1 MTRPEPKYKKVD
13 KWVYGEVKINLFI
26 ISIIFALF
34 SANLNAEN
42 QFPIDKAIT
51 YGKLDNGFTYYI
63 RDNEKPKD
71 KVYIKLVI
79 KAGSVMEEENQ
90 LGLAHL
96 LEHMAFNGSKNYPKD
111 ALDKFMSSIGLDL
124 GSHYNASTD
133 HLKTIYEYEI
143 PSEDPENIA
152 ITIKILADIS
162 NNLTLEDEAFER
174 ERKIVEE
181 EWRSDLG
188 AGKRYLDELLPYI
201 YKDSLLLERKPIG
214 DIEVI
219 RNFKYED
226 ARDYYK
232 KWYQPNLMSIFVIG
246 DVDVNQIKNSIIES
260 FSSFEN
266 KDLVIPNYK
275 IPDFQENQ
283 FFKYQD
289 EETESINFSLWEK
302 TDFQKLNNFSN
313 YRDDRIYN
321 LVSEIYQRRIDELLE
336 KNELAFLNSG
346 LGNSQVSDLDEYKIV
361 SVTLNEA
368 KVKEGIVDFLTL
380 IKQIER
386 FGFLNSEL
394 DLAKKNYLQYLKQ
407 NIIDDETRSSENYV
421 NEYQRHFLYD
431 EMISSS
437 EDQLKYTEEIL
448 PSITILDLNDYFRKY
463 TQAKNQ
469 IINIKAPAYIKE
481 LPSADEIKKLFKEV
495 ESKDIKPYE
504 FEVKEVELIKEDL
517 VGSKIIK
524 RVRYPKTDVIK
535 LTLKNGSEVYL
546 KKTDYKKDEIQIRG
560 FSSGGLSQANDAQYL
575 SAKYLDKIISRAD
588 VGELTVSEKENL
600 YPTNFVDLFPFVDG
614 QEEGVNGYSNND
626 YLEDMFKLLYLNFT
640 DLRVTQTHVDIFKEK
655 RISQYN
661 IDKENPD
668 HAYNLEFVKKFFQD
682 HPRTKSGTEEL
693 YNQIN
698 LKDIQDFYVDRF
710 KDGGNFNF
718 VIVGDFEFAEI
729 ETLIEKYIGSLPTL
743 NRKDGYID
751 RGIRYNLGSEQVK
764 YEQEDPKKAYVTRL
778 YNKKFKNTLKE
789 RYKSYLLYSIID
801 KMFFDQ
807 IREKD
812 NLVYSISANH
822 YFSDFKPIELISFYL
837 SYGADPNNIDE
848 IDKNIN
854 IILDKVK
861 EGDFDLKIFEDKKL
875 TLINDYKTS
884 LESNATWLNTIHSVD
899 KNNLY
904 LERVMNLEA
913 IIKSITRREITQL
926 ANKYFDGIYF
936 SDIQLIS
943 E

>member
-1 MTRPEPKYKKVD
+1 MFFKYKSF
-13 KWVYGEVKINLFI
+13 L
-26 ISIIFALF
+26 ISIFFILFTIF
-34 SANLNAEN
+34 LNAEN

-63 RDNEKPKD
+63 RENEKPKD
-71 KVYIKLVI
+71 KAYIKLVI

-96 LEHMAFNGSKNYPKD
+96 LEHMAFNGSTNYPKN

-124 GSHYNASTD
+124 GSHYNATTG
-133 HLKTIYEYEI
+133 HLKTVYEYEI
-143 PSEDPENIA
+143 PTDDPINVA
-152 ITIKILADIS
+152 TTIKILADIA
-162 NNLTLEDEAFER
+162 NNLTLEGEAFER

-188 AGKRYLDELLPYI
+188 ASKRYLDELLPYL
-201 YKDSLLLERKPIG
+201 YKGSRLLERKPIG
-214 DIEVI
+214 DIEII
-219 RNFKYED
+219 RNFEYDD
-226 ARDYYK
+226 ARSYYK
-232 KWYQPNLMSIFVIG
+232 KWYQPNLMGLFVIG
-246 DVDVNQIKNSIIES
+246 DVDVNEIKNIITES

-266 KDLVIPNYK
+266 NDVTIPNYK
-275 IPDFQENQ
+275 IPDFKENQ

-289 EETESINFSLWEK
+289 EETERITFDLWEK
-302 TDFQKLNNFSN
+302 TDFKKLNNFDN
-313 YRDDRIYN
+313 YKDDRIYN
-321 LVSEIYQRRIDELLE
+321 LISDIYQRRIDELLE

-368 KVKEGIVDFLTL
+368 KINEGIIDFLTF
-380 IKQIER
+380 IKQIEK

-407 NIIDDETRSSENYV
+407 NIIDEETRSSESYV
-421 NEYQRHFLYD
+421 NEYQRHFLND

-437 EDQLKYTEEIL
+437 EDQLKFTKEML
-448 PSITILDLNDYFRKY
+448 PSITIQDLNNYFKKY
-463 TQAKNQ
+463 IQAKNQ
-469 IINIKAPAYIKE
+469 IISIKAPAYIKN
-481 LPSADEIKKLFKEV
+481 LPNEAEIKKLFNEV
-495 ESKDIKPYE
+495 NNKAIKPYE
-504 FEVKEVELIKEDL
+504 FQLKEVELIKEEL
-517 VGSKIIK
+517 IGSKIIK
-524 RVRYPKTDVIK
+524 RVKYPKTNVIK
-535 LTLKNGSEVYL
+535 LTLKNGPEVYL
-546 KKTDYKKDEIQIRG
+546 KKTDFKKDEIQIRG
-560 FSSGGLSQANDAQYL
+560 FSSGGLSRANDTQYL
-575 SAKYLDKIISRAD
+575 SAKYLDEIISRAN

-600 YPTNFVDLFPFVDG
+600 YPTDFVDLYPFVDG
-614 QEEGVNGYSNND
+614 QEEGVKGYSNNEH
-626 YLEDMFKLLYLNFT
+626 LEDMFKLLYVNFT
-640 DLRVTQTHVDIFKEK
+640 DLRITQTHVDIFKEK

-668 HAYNLEFVKKFFQD
+668 HAYNLEFVKKFFND
-682 HPRTKSGTEEL
+682 HPRTRSSTEEL

-698 LKDIQDFYVDRF
+698 LKDLQDFYIDRF

-718 VIVGDFEFAEI
+718 VIVGDFEFDEI
-729 ETLIEKYIGSLPTL
+729 EPLIEKYIGSLPSL

-751 RGIRYNLGSEQVK
+751 RGIRYNLESEEVK
-764 YEQEDPKKAYVTRL
+764 YEQDDPKKAYVTRL
-778 YNKKFKNTLKE
+778 YNKEFKNTVKE

-822 YFSDFKPIELISFYL
+822 YFNDFKPIELISFYL
-837 SYGADPNNIDE
+837 YYGADPNNIDQ

-861 EGDFDLKIFEDKKL
+861 KGNFDLKTFEDKKL
-875 TLINDYKTS
+875 TLINDYKSS
-884 LESNATWLNTIHSVD
+884 LESNSTWLSAIHKAD

-904 LERVMNLEA
+904 LERMMYKET
-913 IIKSITRREITQL
+913 IIKSITKREITQL
-926 ANKYFDGIYF
+926 AKKVFQWNI
-936 SDIQLIS
+936 L
-943 E
+943 

>member
-1 MTRPEPKYKKVD
+1 MKN
-13 KWVYGEVKINLFI
+13 ILI

-34 SANLNAEN
+34 SLNLNAEN
-42 QFPIDKAIT
+42 QFPIDKTIT

-63 RDNEKPKD
+63 RENEKPKD
-71 KVYIKLVI
+71 KAYIKLVI

-96 LEHMAFNGSKNYPKD
+96 LEHMAFNGSTNYPKN

-124 GSHYNASTD
+124 GSHYNATTG
-133 HLKTIYEYEI
+133 HLKTVYEYEI
-143 PSEDPENIA
+143 PTDDPINVA
-152 ITIKILADIS
+152 TTIKILADIA
-162 NNLTLEDEAFER
+162 NNLTLEGEAFER

-188 AGKRYLDELLPYI
+188 ASKRYLDELLPYL
-201 YKDSLLLERKPIG
+201 YNNSRLLERKPIG

-219 RNFKYED
+219 RNFEYDD
-226 ARDYYK
+226 ARSYYK
-232 KWYQPNLMSIFVIG
+232 KWYQPNLMGLFVIG
-246 DVDVNQIKNSIIES
+246 DVDVNEIKNIITEN

-266 KDLVIPNYK
+266 NDVTIPNYK
-275 IPDFQENQ
+275 IPDFKENQ

-289 EETESINFSLWEK
+289 EETERISFDLLEK
-302 TDFQKLNNFSN
+302 TDFKKLNNFDN
-313 YRDDRIYN
+313 YKDDRIYN
-321 LVSEIYQRRIDELLE
+321 LISDIYQRRIDELLE

-368 KVKEGIVDFLTL
+368 KINEGIIDFLTF
-380 IKQIER
+380 IKQIEK

-407 NIIDDETRSSENYV
+407 NIIDEETRSSESYV
-421 NEYQRHFLYD
+421 NEYQRHFIND

-437 EDQLKYTEEIL
+437 KDQLKFTKEML
-448 PSITILDLNDYFRKY
+448 PLITIQDLNNYFKKY
-463 TQAKNQ
+463 IQAKNQ
-469 IINIKAPAYIKE
+469 IISIKAPAYIKN
-481 LPSADEIKKLFKEV
+481 LPNEVEIKNLFNEV
-495 ESKDIKPYE
+495 NNKAIKPYE
-504 FEVKEVELIKEDL
+504 FQLKEVKLIKEEL
-517 VGSKIIK
+517 IGSKIIK
-524 RVRYPKTDVIK
+524 RVKYPKTNVIK
-535 LTLKNGSEVYL
+535 LTLKNGPEVYL
-546 KKTDYKKDEIQIRG
+546 KKTDFKKDEIQIRG
-560 FSSGGLSQANDAQYL
+560 FSSGGLSKADDTQYL
-575 SAKYLDKIISRAD
+575 SAKYLDEIISRAN

-600 YPTNFVDLFPFVDG
+600 YPTDFVDLYPFVDG
-614 QEEGVNGYSNND
+614 QEEGVKGYSNNEH
-626 YLEDMFKLLYLNFT
+626 LEDMFKLLYVNFT
-640 DLRVTQTHVDIFKEK
+640 DLRITQTHVDIFKEK

-668 HAYNLEFVKKFFQD
+668 HAYNLEFVKKFFND
-682 HPRTKSGTEEL
+682 HPRTRSSTEEL

-698 LKDIQDFYVDRF
+698 LKDLQDFYIDRF

-718 VIVGDFEFAEI
+718 VIVGDFEFDEI
-729 ETLIEKYIGSLPTL
+729 EPLIEKYIGSLPSL

-751 RGIRYNLGSEQVK
+751 RGIRYNLGSEEVK
-764 YEQEDPKKAYVTRL
+764 YEQDDPKKAYVTRI
-778 YNKKFKNTLKE
+778 YNKEFKNTVKE

-812 NLVYSISANH
+812 NLVYSISAQH
-822 YFSDFKPIELISFYL
+822 YFNSFKPIELISFYL
-837 SYGADPNNIDE
+837 NYGADPNNIDQ

-861 EGDFDLKIFEDKKL
+861 KGNFDLKTFEDKKL
-875 TLINDYKTS
+875 TLINDYKSS
-884 LESNATWLNTIHSVD
+884 LESNSTWLSAIHKAD

-904 LERVMNLEA
+904 LERMMYKET
-913 IIKSITRREITQL
+913 IIKSITKREITQL
-926 ANKYFDGIYF
+926 AKKYFNGIYF

>member
-1 MTRPEPKYKKVD
+1 MKN
-13 KWVYGEVKINLFI
+13 ILI

-34 SANLNAEN
+34 SLNLNAEN

-63 RDNEKPKD
+63 RENEKPKD
-71 KVYIKLVI
+71 KAYIKLVI
-79 KAGSVMEEENQ
+79 KAGSVMEDENQ

-96 LEHMAFNGSKNYPKD
+96 LEHMAFNGSTNYPKN

-124 GSHYNASTD
+124 GSHYNATTG
-133 HLKTIYEYEI
+133 HLKTVYEYEI
-143 PSEDPENIA
+143 PTDDPINVA
-152 ITIKILADIS
+152 TTINILADIA
-162 NNLTLEDEAFER
+162 NNLTLEGEAFER

-188 AGKRYLDELLPYI
+188 ASKRYLDELLPYL
-201 YKDSLLLERKPIG
+201 YKDSRLLERKPIG
-214 DIEVI
+214 DIDIV
-219 RNFKYED
+219 RNFEYDD
-226 ARDYYK
+226 ARSYYK
-232 KWYQPNLMSIFVIG
+232 KWYQPNLMGLFVIG
-246 DVDVNQIKNSIIES
+246 DVDVNQIKNIITES

-266 KDLVIPNYK
+266 NDVTIPNYK
-275 IPDFQENQ
+275 IPDFKENQ

-289 EETESINFSLWEK
+289 EETERITFDLWEK
-302 TDFQKLNNFSN
+302 TDFKKLNNFDN
-313 YRDDRIYN
+313 YKDDRIYN
-321 LVSEIYQRRIDELLE
+321 LISDIYQRRIDELLE

-368 KVKEGIVDFLTL
+368 KINEGIIDFLTF
-380 IKQIER
+380 IKQIEK

-394 DLAKKNYLQYLKQ
+394 DLAKKNYLKYLKQ
-407 NIIDDETRSSENYV
+407 NIIDEETRSSESYV
-421 NEYQRHFLYD
+421 NEYQRHFIND
-431 EMISSS
+431 EMISST
-437 EDQLKYTEEIL
+437 EDQLRFTKEML
-448 PSITILDLNDYFRKY
+448 PSITIQDLNNYFKKY
-463 TQAKNQ
+463 IQAKNQ
-469 IINIKAPAYIKE
+469 IISIKAPAYIKN
-481 LPSADEIKKLFKEV
+481 LPNEVEIKNLFNEV
-495 ESKDIKPYE
+495 NNKAIKPYE
-504 FEVKEVELIKEDL
+504 FQLKEVELIKEEL
-517 VGSKIIK
+517 IGSKIIK
-524 RVRYPKTDVIK
+524 RVKYPKTNVIK
-535 LTLKNGSEVYL
+535 LILKNGPEVYL
-546 KKTDYKKDEIQIRG
+546 KKTDFKKDEIQIRG
-560 FSSGGLSQANDAQYL
+560 FSSGGLSKADDKQYL
-575 SAKYLDKIISRAD
+575 SAKYLDKIISQAN

-600 YPTNFVDLFPFVDG
+600 YPTTFVDLFPFVDG
-614 QEEGVNGYSNND
+614 QEEGVNGYSNNEH
-626 YLEDMFKLLYLNFT
+626 LEDMFKLLYVNFT
-640 DLRVTQTHVDIFKEK
+640 DLRITQTHVDIFKEK
-655 RISQYN
+655 RINQYN

-668 HAYNLEFVKKFFQD
+668 HAYNLEFVKKFFND

-698 LKDIQDFYVDRF
+698 LKDLQDFYIDRF

-718 VIVGDFEFAEI
+718 VIVGDFEFDEI
-729 ETLIEKYIGSLPTL
+729 EPLIEKYIGSLPSL

-751 RGIRYNLGSEQVK
+751 RGIRYNLGSEEVK
-764 YEQEDPKKAYVTRL
+764 YEQDDPKKAYVTRI
-778 YNKKFKNTLKE
+778 YNKEFKNTVKE

-822 YFSDFKPIELISFYL
+822 YFNDFKPIELISFYL
-837 SYGADPNNIDE
+837 YYGADPNNIDL

-861 EGDFDLKIFEDKKL
+861 KGNFDLKTFEDKKL
-875 TLINDYKTS
+875 TLINDYKSS
-884 LESNATWLNTIHSVD
+884 LESNSTWLSAIHKAD

-904 LERVMNLEA
+904 LERMMYKET
-913 IIKSITRREITQL
+913 IIKSITKREITQL
-926 ANKYFDGIYF
+926 AKKYFNGIYF

>member
-1 MTRPEPKYKKVD
+1 MKN
-13 KWVYGEVKINLFI
+13 ILI

-34 SANLNAEN
+34 SLNLNAEN
-42 QFPIDKAIT
+42 QFPIDKTIT

-63 RDNEKPKD
+63 RENEKPKD
-71 KVYIKLVI
+71 KAYIKLVI

-96 LEHMAFNGSKNYPKD
+96 LEHMAFNGSTNYPKN

-124 GSHYNASTD
+124 GSHYNATTG
-133 HLKTIYEYEI
+133 HLKTVYEYEI
-143 PSEDPENIA
+143 PTDDPINVA
-152 ITIKILADIS
+152 TTIKILADIA
-162 NNLTLEDEAFER
+162 NNLTLEGEAFER

-188 AGKRYLDELLPYI
+188 ASKRYLDELLPYL
-201 YKDSLLLERKPIG
+201 YNNSRLLERKPIG

-219 RNFKYED
+219 RNFEYDD
-226 ARDYYK
+226 ARSYYK
-232 KWYQPNLMSIFVIG
+232 KWYQPNLMGLFVIG
-246 DVDVNQIKNSIIES
+246 DVDVNEIKNIITEN

-266 KDLVIPNYK
+266 NDVTIPNYK
-275 IPDFQENQ
+275 IPDFKENQ

-289 EETESINFSLWEK
+289 EETERISFDLLEK
-302 TDFQKLNNFSN
+302 TDFKKLNNFDN
-313 YRDDRIYN
+313 YKDDRIYN
-321 LVSEIYQRRIDELLE
+321 LISDIYQRRIDELLE

-368 KVKEGIVDFLTL
+368 KINEGIIDFLTF
-380 IKQIER
+380 IKQIEK

-407 NIIDDETRSSENYV
+407 NIIDEETRSSESYV
-421 NEYQRHFLYD
+421 NEYQRHFIND

-437 EDQLKYTEEIL
+437 KDQLKFTKEML
-448 PSITILDLNDYFRKY
+448 PLITIQDLNNYFKKY
-463 TQAKNQ
+463 IQAKNQ
-469 IINIKAPAYIKE
+469 IISIKAPAYIKN
-481 LPSADEIKKLFKEV
+481 LPNEVEIKNLFNEV
-495 ESKDIKPYE
+495 NNKAIKPYE
-504 FEVKEVELIKEDL
+504 FQLKEVKLIKEEL
-517 VGSKIIK
+517 IGSKIIK
-524 RVRYPKTDVIK
+524 RVKYPKTNVIK
-535 LTLKNGSEVYL
+535 LTLKNGPEVYL
-546 KKTDYKKDEIQIRG
+546 KKTDFKKDEIQIRG
-560 FSSGGLSQANDAQYL
+560 FSSGGLSKADDTQYL
-575 SAKYLDKIISRAD
+575 SAKYLDEIISRAN

-600 YPTNFVDLFPFVDG
+600 YPTDFVDLYPFVDG
-614 QEEGVNGYSNND
+614 QEEGVKGYSNNEH
-626 YLEDMFKLLYLNFT
+626 LEDMFKLLYVNFT
-640 DLRVTQTHVDIFKEK
+640 DLRITQTHVDIFKEK

-668 HAYNLEFVKKFFQD
+668 HAYNLEFVKKFFND
-682 HPRTKSGTEEL
+682 HPRTRSSTEEL

-698 LKDIQDFYVDRF
+698 LKDLQDFYIDRF

-718 VIVGDFEFAEI
+718 VIVGDFEFDEI
-729 ETLIEKYIGSLPTL
+729 EPLIEKYIGSLPSL

-751 RGIRYNLGSEQVK
+751 RGIRYNLGSEEVK
-764 YEQEDPKKAYVTRL
+764 YEQDDPKKAYVTRI
-778 YNKKFKNTLKE
+778 YNKEFKNTVKE
-789 RYKSYLLYSIID
+789 RNKSYLLYSIID

-812 NLVYSISANH
+812 NLVYSISAQH
-822 YFSDFKPIELISFYL
+822 YFNSFKPIELISFYL
-837 SYGADPNNIDE
+837 SYGADPNNIDL

-861 EGDFDLKIFEDKKL
+861 KGNFDLKTFEDKKL
-875 TLINDYKTS
+875 TLINDYKSS
-884 LESNATWLNTIHSVD
+884 LESNSTWLSAIHKAD

-904 LERVMNLEA
+904 LERMMYKET
-913 IIKSITRREITQL
+913 IIKSITKREIAQL
-926 ANKYFDGIYF
+926 AKKYFNGIYF

>member
-1 MTRPEPKYKKVD
+1 MKN
-13 KWVYGEVKINLFI
+13 ILI

-34 SANLNAEN
+34 SLNLNAEN

-63 RDNEKPKD
+63 RENEKPKD
-71 KVYIKLVI
+71 KAYIKLVI
-79 KAGSVMEEENQ
+79 KAGSVMEDENQ

-96 LEHMAFNGSKNYPKD
+96 LEHMAFNGSTNYPKN

-124 GSHYNASTD
+124 GSHYNATTG
-133 HLKTIYEYEI
+133 HLKTVYEYEI
-143 PSEDPENIA
+143 PTDDPINVA
-152 ITIKILADIS
+152 TTINILADIA
-162 NNLTLEDEAFER
+162 NNLTLEGEAFER

-188 AGKRYLDELLPYI
+188 ASKRYLDELLPYL
-201 YKDSLLLERKPIG
+201 YKDSRLLKRKPIG
-214 DIEVI
+214 DIEII
-219 RNFKYED
+219 RNFEYDD
-226 ARDYYK
+226 ARSYYK
-232 KWYQPNLMSIFVIG
+232 KWYQPNLMGLFVIG
-246 DVDVNQIKNSIIES
+246 DVDVNQIKNIITES

-266 KDLVIPNYK
+266 NDVTIPNYK
-275 IPDFQENQ
+275 IPDFKENQ

-289 EETESINFSLWEK
+289 EETERITFDLWEK
-302 TDFQKLNNFSN
+302 TDFKKLNNFDN
-313 YRDDRIYN
+313 YKDDRIYN
-321 LVSEIYQRRIDELLE
+321 LISDIYQRRIDELLE

-368 KVKEGIVDFLTL
+368 KINEGIIDFLTF
-380 IKQIER
+380 IKQIEK

-407 NIIDDETRSSENYV
+407 NIIDEETRSSESYV
-421 NEYQRHFLYD
+421 NEYQRHFIND

-437 EDQLKYTEEIL
+437 KDQLKFTKEML
-448 PSITILDLNDYFRKY
+448 PLITIQDLNNYFKKY
-463 TQAKNQ
+463 IQAKNQ
-469 IINIKAPAYIKE
+469 IISIKAPAYIKN
-481 LPSADEIKKLFKEV
+481 LPNEVEIKNLFNEV
-495 ESKDIKPYE
+495 NNKAIKPYE
-504 FEVKEVELIKEDL
+504 FQLKEVKLIKEEL
-517 VGSKIIK
+517 IGSKIIK
-524 RVRYPKTDVIK
+524 RVKYPKTNVIK
-535 LTLKNGSEVYL
+535 LTLKNGPEVYL
-546 KKTDYKKDEIQIRG
+546 KKTDFKKDEIQIRG
-560 FSSGGLSQANDAQYL
+560 FSSGGLSKADDTQYL
-575 SAKYLDKIISRAD
+575 SAKYLDEIISRAN

-600 YPTNFVDLFPFVDG
+600 YPTDFVDLYPFVDG
-614 QEEGVNGYSNND
+614 QEEGVKGYSNNEH
-626 YLEDMFKLLYLNFT
+626 LEDMFKLLYVNFT
-640 DLRVTQTHVDIFKEK
+640 DLRITQTHVDIFKEK

-682 HPRTKSGTEEL
+682 HPRTRSSTEEL

-698 LKDIQDFYVDRF
+698 LKDLQDFYIDRF

-718 VIVGDFEFAEI
+718 VIVGDFEFDEI
-729 ETLIEKYIGSLPTL
+729 EPLIEKYIGSLPSL

-751 RGIRYNLGSEQVK
+751 RGIRYNLGSEEVK
-764 YEQEDPKKAYVTRL
+764 YEQDDPKKAYVTRI
-778 YNKKFKNTLKE
+778 YNKEFKNTVKE

-812 NLVYSISANH
+812 NLVYSISANY
-822 YFSDFKPIELISFYL
+822 YFNDFKPIELISFYL
-837 SYGADPNNIDE
+837 SYGADPNNIDL

-861 EGDFDLKIFEDKKL
+861 KGDIDLKTFEDKKL

-884 LESNATWLNTIHSVD
+884 IESNSTWLNAIHSAD

-904 LERVMNLEA
+904 LERIMYLET
-913 IIKSITRREITQL
+913 IIKSITKREITQL
-926 ANKYFDGIYF
+926 AKKYFNGIYF

>member
-1 MTRPEPKYKKVD
+1 MKK
-13 KWVYGEVKINLFI
+13 IFI
-26 ISIIFALF
+26 FLTFFALF
-34 SANLNAEN
+34 SINLNAEN

-63 RDNEKPKD
+63 RENEKPKD
-71 KVYIKLVI
+71 KAYIKLVI

-96 LEHMAFNGSKNYPKD
+96 LEHMAFNGSTNYPKN

-124 GSHYNASTD
+124 GSHYNATTG
-133 HLKTIYEYEI
+133 HLKTVYEYEI
-143 PSEDPENIA
+143 PTDDPINVA
-152 ITIKILADIS
+152 TTIKILADIA
-162 NNLTLEDEAFER
+162 NNLTLEGEAFER

-188 AGKRYLDELLPYI
+188 ASKRYLDELLPYL
-201 YKDSLLLERKPIG
+201 YKDSRLLERKPIG
-214 DIEVI
+214 DIEII
-219 RNFKYED
+219 RNFEYDD
-226 ARDYYK
+226 ARSYYN
-232 KWYQPNLMSIFVIG
+232 KWYQPNLMGLFVIG
-246 DVDVNQIKNSIIES
+246 DVDVNQIKNIITES

-266 KDLVIPNYK
+266 NDVTIPNYK
-275 IPDFQENQ
+275 IPDFKENQ

-289 EETESINFSLWEK
+289 EETERITFDLWEK
-302 TDFQKLNNFSN
+302 TDFKKLNNFDN
-313 YRDDRIYN
+313 YKDDRIYN
-321 LVSEIYQRRIDELLE
+321 LISDIYQRRIDELLE
-336 KNELAFLNSG
+336 KNELTFLNSG

-368 KVKEGIVDFLTL
+368 KINEGIIDFLTF
-380 IKQIER
+380 IKQIEK

-407 NIIDDETRSSENYV
+407 NIIDEETRSSESYV
-421 NEYQRHFLYD
+421 NEYQRHFIND

-437 EDQLKYTEEIL
+437 EDQLKFTKEML
-448 PSITILDLNDYFRKY
+448 PSITIQDLNNYFKKY
-463 TQAKNQ
+463 IQAKNQ
-469 IINIKAPAYIKE
+469 IISIKAPAYIKN
-481 LPSADEIKKLFKEV
+481 LPNEVEIKKLFNEV
-495 ESKDIKPYE
+495 NNKAIKPYE
-504 FEVKEVELIKEDL
+504 FQLKEVELIKEEL
-517 VGSKIIK
+517 IGSKIIK
-524 RVRYPKTDVIK
+524 RVKYPKTNVIK
-535 LTLKNGSEVYL
+535 LTLKNGPEVYL
-546 KKTDYKKDEIQIRG
+546 KKTDFKKDEIRIRG
-560 FSSGGLSQANDAQYL
+560 FSSGGLSRANDKQYL
-575 SAKYLDKIISRAD
+575 SAKYLGKIISRAN

-600 YPTNFVDLFPFVDG
+600 YPTDFVDLYPFVDG
-614 QEEGVNGYSNND
+614 QEEGVKGYSNNEH
-626 YLEDMFKLLYLNFT
+626 LEDMFKLLYVNFT
-640 DLRVTQTHVDIFKEK
+640 DLRITQTHVDIFKEK

-682 HPRTKSGTEEL
+682 HPRTRSSTEEL

-698 LKDIQDFYVDRF
+698 LKDLQDFYIDRF

-718 VIVGDFEFAEI
+718 VIVGDFEFDEI
-729 ETLIEKYIGSLPTL
+729 EPLIEKYIGSLSSL

-751 RGIRYNLGSEQVK
+751 RGIRYNLGSEEVK
-764 YEQEDPKKAYVTRL
+764 YEQDDPKKAYVTRI
-778 YNKKFKNTLKE
+778 YNKESKNTVKE

-812 NLVYSISANH
+812 NLVYSISANY
-822 YFSDFKPIELISFYL
+822 YFNDFKPIELISFYL
-837 SYGADPNNIDE
+837 SYGADPNNIDL

-861 EGDFDLKIFEDKKL
+861 KGDIDLKTFEDKKL
-875 TLINDYKTS
+875 TLINDYKSS
-884 LESNATWLNTIHSVD
+884 LESNSTWLSAIHKAD

-904 LERVMNLEA
+904 LERMMYLET
-913 IIKSITRREITQL
+913 IIKSITKREITQL
-926 ANKYFDGIYF
+926 AKKYFNGIFF

>member
-1 MTRPEPKYKKVD
+1 MFFKYKSP
-13 KWVYGEVKINLFI
+13 L
-26 ISIIFALF
+26 ISIFFILF
-34 SANLNAEN
+34 TINLNAEN

-63 RDNEKPKD
+63 RENEKPKD

-96 LEHMAFNGSKNYPKD
+96 LEHMAFNGSTNYPKN

-124 GSHYNASTD
+124 GSHYNATTG
-133 HLKTIYEYEI
+133 HLKTVYEYEI
-143 PSEDPENIA
+143 PTDDTINVA
-152 ITIKILADIS
+152 TTIKILADIS
-162 NNLTLEDEAFER
+162 NNLTLEGEAFER

-188 AGKRYLDELLPYI
+188 ASKRYLDELLPYL
-201 YKDSLLLERKPIG
+201 YNDSRLLERKPIG

-219 RNFKYED
+219 RNFEYDD
-226 ARDYYK
+226 ARSYYK
-232 KWYQPNLMSIFVIG
+232 KWYQPNLMGLFVIG
-246 DVDVNQIKNSIIES
+246 DVDVNNIKKIITES

-266 KDLVIPNYK
+266 NDVTIPNYK
-275 IPDFQENQ
+275 IPDFKENQ

-289 EETESINFSLWEK
+289 EETERITFSLWEK
-302 TDFQKLNNFSN
+302 TDFKKLNNFDN
-313 YRDDRIYN
+313 YKDDRIYN
-321 LVSEIYQRRIDELLE
+321 LISDIYQRRIDELLE
-336 KNELAFLNSG
+336 KNELTFLNSG

-368 KVKEGIVDFLTL
+368 KINEGIIDFLTF
-380 IKQIER
+380 IKQIEK

-407 NIIDDETRSSENYV
+407 NIIDEETRSSESYV
-421 NEYQRHFLYD
+421 NEYQRHFIND

-437 EDQLKYTEEIL
+437 EDQLKFTKEML
-448 PSITILDLNDYFRKY
+448 PLITIQNLNNYFKKY
-463 TQAKNQ
+463 IQAKNQ
-469 IINIKAPAYIKE
+469 IISIKAPAYIKN
-481 LPSADEIKKLFKEV
+481 LPNEVEIKNLFNEV
-495 ESKDIKPYE
+495 NNKAIKPYE
-504 FEVKEVELIKEDL
+504 FQLKEVKLIKEEL
-517 VGSKIIK
+517 IGSKIIK
-524 RVRYPKTDVIK
+524 RVKYPKTNVIK
-535 LTLKNGSEVYL
+535 LTLKNGPEVYL
-546 KKTDYKKDEIQIRG
+546 KKTDFKKDEIQIRG
-560 FSSGGLSQANDAQYL
+560 FSSGGLSKADDTQYL
-575 SAKYLDKIISRAD
+575 SAKYLDEIISRAN

-600 YPTNFVDLFPFVDG
+600 YPTDFVDLYPFVDG
-614 QEEGVNGYSNND
+614 QEEGVKGYSNNE
-626 YLEDMFKLLYLNFT
+626 YLEDMFKLLYINFT
-640 DLRVTQTHVDIFKEK
+640 DLRITQTHVDIFKEK

-682 HPRTKSGTEEL
+682 HPRTRSSTEEL

-698 LKDIQDFYVDRF
+698 LKDLQDFYIDRF

-718 VIVGDFEFAEI
+718 VIVGDFEFDEI
-729 ETLIEKYIGSLPTL
+729 EPLIEKYIGSLPSL

-751 RGIRYNLGSEQVK
+751 RGIRYNLGSEEVK
-764 YEQEDPKKAYVTRL
+764 YEQDDPKKAYVTRI
-778 YNKKFKNTLKE
+778 YNKEFKNTVKE

-812 NLVYSISANH
+812 NLVYSISAQH
-822 YFSDFKPIELISFYL
+822 YFNSFKPIELISFYL
-837 SYGADPNNIDE
+837 NYGADPNNIDQ

-861 EGDFDLKIFEDKKL
+861 KGNFDLKTFEDKKL
-875 TLINDYKTS
+875 TLINDYKS
-884 LESNATWLNTIHSVD
+884 NLESNSTWLSAIHKAD

-904 LERVMNLEA
+904 LERMMYKET
-913 IIKSITRREITQL
+913 IIKSITKREITQL
-926 ANKYFDGIYF
+926 AKKYFNGIYF

>member
-1 MTRPEPKYKKVD
+1 MYLRSK
-13 KWVYGEVKINLFI
+13 LFLA
-26 ISIIFALF
+26 SVIFVLF
-34 SANLNAEN
+34 FSTLRAEN
-42 QFPIDKAIT
+42 EFPIDKAIT

-63 RDNEKPKD
+63 RENKKPKD
-71 KVYIKLVI
+71 KAYIKLVI

-96 LEHMAFNGSKNYPKD
+96 LEHMAFNGSTNYPKN

-124 GSHYNASTD
+124 GSHYNATTG
-133 HLKTIYEYEI
+133 HLKTVYEYEI
-143 PSEDPENIA
+143 PTDDPINIA
-152 ITIKILADIS
+152 TTIKILADIS
-162 NNLTLEDEAFER
+162 NNLTLEGEAFER

-188 AGKRYLDELLPYI
+188 ASKRYFDELLAYL
-201 YKDSLLLERKPIG
+201 YKDSRLLERKPIG

-219 RNFKYED
+219 RNFEYDD
-226 ARDYYK
+226 ARSYYK
-232 KWYQPNLMSIFVIG
+232 KWYQPNLMGLFVIG
-246 DVDVNQIKNSIIES
+246 DVDVNEIKNIITES

-266 KDLVIPNYK
+266 NDVTIPNYK
-275 IPDFQENQ
+275 IPDFKENQ

-289 EETESINFSLWEK
+289 EETERISFDLLEK
-302 TDFQKLNNFSN
+302 TDFKKLNNFDN
-313 YRDDRIYN
+313 YKDDRIYD
-321 LVSEIYQRRIDELLE
+321 LISDIYQRRIDELLE

-346 LGNSQVSDLDEYKIV
+346 LGKSQVSDLDEYKIV

-368 KVKEGIVDFLTL
+368 KINEGIIDFLTF
-380 IKQIER
+380 IKQIEK

-407 NIIDDETRSSENYV
+407 NIIDEETRSSESYA
-421 NEYQRHFLYD
+421 NEYQRHFLND

-437 EDQLKYTEEIL
+437 EDQLKFTKEIL
-448 PSITILDLNDYFRKY
+448 PSITIQDLNNYFKKY
-463 TQAKNQ
+463 IQAKNQ
-469 IINIKAPAYIKE
+469 IISIKAPAYIKN
-481 LPSADEIKKLFKEV
+481 LPNEVEIKNIFNEV
-495 ESKDIKPYE
+495 NNKAIKPYE
-504 FEVKEVELIKEDL
+504 FQLKEVKLIKEEL
-517 VGSKIIK
+517 IGSKIIK
-524 RVRYPKTDVIK
+524 RVKYPKTNVIK
-535 LTLKNGSEVYL
+535 LTLKNGPKVYL
-546 KKTDYKKDEIQIRG
+546 KKTDFKKDEIQIRG
-560 FSSGGLSQANDAQYL
+560 FSSGGLSKADDTQYL
-575 SAKYLDKIISRAD
+575 SAKYLDEIISRAN

-600 YPTNFVDLFPFVDG
+600 YPTDFVDLYPFVDG
-614 QEEGVNGYSNND
+614 QEEGVKGYSNNEH
-626 YLEDMFKLLYLNFT
+626 LEDMFKLLYVNFT
-640 DLRVTQTHVDIFKEK
+640 DLRITQTHVDIFKEK

-668 HAYNLEFVKKFFQD
+668 HAYNLEFVKKFFND
-682 HPRTKSGTEEL
+682 HPRTRSVTEEL

-698 LKDIQDFYVDRF
+698 LKDLQDFYIDRF

-718 VIVGDFEFAEI
+718 VIVGDFEFDEI
-729 ETLIEKYIGSLPTL
+729 EPLIEKYIGSLPSL

-751 RGIRYNLGSEQVK
+751 RGIRYNLGSEEVK
-764 YEQEDPKKAYVTRL
+764 YEQDDPKKAYVTRI
-778 YNKKFKNTLKE
+778 YNKEFKNTVKE

-822 YFSDFKPIELISFYL
+822 YFNNFKPIELISFYL
-837 SYGADPNNIDE
+837 NYGADPNNIDQ

-861 EGDFDLKIFEDKKL
+861 KGNFDLKTFEDKKL
-875 TLINDYKTS
+875 TLINNYKSS
-884 LESNATWLNTIHSVD
+884 LESNSTWLSAIHKAD

-904 LERVMNLEA
+904 LERMMYKET
-913 IIKSITRREITQL
+913 IIKSITKREITQL
-926 ANKYFDGIYF
+926 AKKYFNGIYF
-936 SDIQLIS
+936 NDIQLIS